1 MAKGQIA
8 KEEIKKKILE
18 VFEGSF
24 TYDKEI
30 RIPVVE
36 NGEIVEIK
44 VALTCAKVNVGG
56 GASSMSAEVAPAVN
70 TESKEITKEEISEV
84 RDIINKLGL

>member
-1 MAKGQIA
+1 MKGQIA

-24 TYDKEI
+24 PYDKEI

-36 NGEIVEIK
+36 NGETVEIK
-44 VALTCAKVNVGG
+44 VALTCAKVNVGADAG
-56 GASSMSAEVAPAVN
+56 QAIAEATPAAN
-70 TESKEITKEEISEV
+70 TENKEITAQEISEV
-84 RDIINKLGL
+84 KDIIDKLNL

>member
-1 MAKGQIA
+1 MVKGQIA

-36 NGEIVEIK
+36 NGETVEIK
-44 VALTCAKVNVGG
+44 VALTCAKVNVGADAG
-56 GASSMSAEVAPAVN
+56 QEIAEAAPAAN
-70 TESKEITKEEISEV
+70 IENKEITAQEISEV
-84 RDIINKLGL
+84 KDIIDKLNL